1 MKIDINKYIGRW
13 FEIAKTPNSF
23 EDNLTD
29 VRAEYILN
37 DDNTIKIVN
46 TGYLNGK
53 EKQIIGKAILTDKDD
68 LLKVSFFPNVYTDY
82 KILAISDDYSYALVG
97 GNDNNLWMLGR
108 RKIISTL
115 YFEWFLDVAIKNGY
129 DVSQLK
135 LN

>member
-115 YFEWFLDVAIKNGY
+115 YFEWFLDVAIKNGD